1 MTTKPRRARS
11 AGKRRPVGKG
21 RRVAHDRQLER
32 FLARARRRLT
42 RLRPLEAEAAIRK
55 GAFLIDIRPEFQR
68 RADGEIPGA
77 IVVERNHL
85 EWRLHPASNA
95 RIAEARDANVHWI
108 VICDEGYASSLAAAS
123 LQSIGL
129 RGATDVAGGFRAWQ
143 AAGLPI
149 GSPGVVTPPRLAARD
164 SGAES

>member
-21 RRVAHDRQLER
+21 RRVAHDRRLEH
-32 FLARARRRLT
+32 FLAQARRRLT

-85 EWRLHPASNA
+85 EWRLHPASDA
-95 RIAEARDANVHWI
+95 RLPDAVEGQEWI
-108 VICDEGYASSLAAAS
+108 VYCTEGYTSSLAAAS
-123 LQSIGL
+123 LVSLGL
-129 RGATDVAGGFRAWQ
+129 PATDVIGGIRGWQ
-143 AAGLPI
+143 AAGLP
-149 GSPGVVTPPRLAARD
+149 VV
-164 SGAES
+164 E